1 MRWSLWTRANTAP
14 THALVLSDTGK
25 HRLTLTLCNLD
36 LSLSLFLSMAHG
48 SLALA
53 LCELAGARHGAS
65 APTRPRGALAPRSG
79 DVPPSR
85 VSATPWPGAAPPSQP
100 PRAPPRCRRTRP
112 GASSAARRTRAGPP
126 THSSPAGARRRVG
139 GACTACCV
147 ARRTSALGAGSF
159 WRT

>member
-1 MRWSLWTRANTAP
+1 MLNLTHEPCYLACVPRVYRVGTACVARHLR
-14 THALVLSDTGK
+14 TFF
-25 HRLTLTLCNLD
+25 

-100 PRAPPRCRRTRP
+100 PRAPPPSRRTRP

>member
-14 THALVLSDTGK
+14 THALVLSDTANTNS
-25 HRLTLTLCNLD
+25 HSHSATLTS
-36 LSLSLFLSMAHG
+36 LSLSFSMAHG

-65 APTRPRGALAPRSG
+65 APTRPRGALAPHSG

-112 GASSAARRTRAGPP
+112 GASSAARRTRAGPLA
-126 THSSPAGARRRVG
+126 HDSPAGARRRVG